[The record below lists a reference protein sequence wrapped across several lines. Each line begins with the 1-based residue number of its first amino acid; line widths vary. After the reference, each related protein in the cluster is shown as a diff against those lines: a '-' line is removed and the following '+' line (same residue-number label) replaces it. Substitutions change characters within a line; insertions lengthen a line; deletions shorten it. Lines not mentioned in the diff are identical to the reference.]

1 MTETVFEN
9 ARIVTAHGVVHGR
22 LVAGADGRIREIA
35 ADGAATGLGLDLEGD
50 WLTPGLVELHT
61 DNLERQVQPRPKVRW
76 PGDAALLAHDGQVA
90 AAGITTVC
98 DAICVGF
105 YGGEQERLEFM
116 ELSLA
121 AIRHGREAGTLR
133 VDHRVHLR
141 CEVSDPNVIEL
152 FERHVDEPSL
162 ALVSLMDHTPG
173 QRQWHDLERY
183 RTFHQ
188 GHGEASPE
196 AFDAMVR
203 RRIEEQ
209 ARYARAHREA
219 IVALARARGLRLASH
234 DDTTTEHVAEATA
247 AGCAISEFPTTRAAA
262 DAARTA
268 GMAIVVGAPNVVLG
282 GSHSGNVGAEELAGA
297 ALLDGLSSDYVPVS
311 LMHAAFRFHDRLGWP
326 LARAI
331 DVVSGG
337 PARMLGLLDRGALAT
352 GLRADLVRV
361 RRAGEVPAVLGVWR
375 EGRRVA

>member
-1 MTETVFEN
+1 M
-9 ARIVTAHGVVHGR
+9 
-22 LVAGADGRIREIA
+22 
-35 ADGAATGLGLDLEGD
+35 
-50 WLTPGLVELHT
+50 
-61 DNLERQVQPRPKVRW
+61 
-76 PGDAALLAHDGQVA
+76 AHDGQIA

-105 YGGEQERLEFM
+105 YGGKRERLEFM

-121 AIRHGREAGTLR
+121 ALRHGRERGALKAE
-133 VDHRVHLR
+133 HRLHLR
-141 CEVSDPNVIEL
+141 CEVADPHVVEL

-188 GHGEASPE
+188 GRGDTSPD
-196 AFDAMVR
+196 AFDALVA

-209 ARYARAHREA
+209 ARYAHAHRA
-219 IVALARARGLRLASH
+219 AVVDLARARGLTLASH
-234 DDTTTEHVAEATA
+234 DDTSVDHVAEARA
-247 AGCAISEFPTTRAAA
+247 EGCAISEFPTTRAAA
-262 DAARTA
+262 DAARAA
-268 GMAIVVGAPNVVLG
+268 GMAIVMGAPNVILG
-282 GSHSGNVGAEELAGA
+282 GSHSGNVGAEDLAGA
-297 ALLDGLSSDYVPVS
+297 GLLDGLSSDYVPVS

-326 LARAI
+326 LERAI
-331 DVVSGG
+331 DAVSGG
-337 PARMLGLLDRGALAT
+337 PARMLGLDDRGALVP

-361 RRAGEVPAVLGVWR
+361 RRAGDVPAVLGVWR